1 MPRQKSLSP
10 EIIDLAIAGVDAR
23 IRELEEQKQLLL
35 RQRSGSTASYTAQT
49 STSASGKRGR
59 KKGSRLSEEA
69 RRILSQKAKERW
81 AKRKGTKLGKKANAA
96 ASTKASKA

>member
-1 MPRQKSLSP
+1 MPRRKSLSP

-23 IRELEEQKQLLL
+23 IRELEEQRELLL
-35 RQRSGSTASYTAQT
+35 KQRSGSATYSNQSSTTAT
-49 STSASGKRGR
+49 SKRGR

-81 AKRKGTKLGKKANAA
+81 AKRKGLKSGKKAAT
-96 ASTKASKA
+96 ASTKATKP